1 MAHGTPSPEVLAYY
15 SAFLKEVYDDYIRD
29 NATKKTIF
37 LDELERT
44 TDFTVSTP
52 FGLQFYVPIMLGLPQ
67 GHNTTGESG
76 VLPNQGRT
84 TGGGATFTPVQ
95 QTGRIGFTFRAQNVG
110 DNKTAVWQGIPT
122 LEMDNIVKWMR
133 QSINRQIYSNGTG
146 VVATC
151 TATGSS
157 NTLTISDTTKYL
169 FAQANNGVYIDIS
182 RATIGDIATNRQVL
196 SKTST
201 SITISGAAVAVNTGD
216 VVSFYGSYGSEMLGL
231 GAVIGSTV
239 YGTAIYATINP
250 ATAGNEEW
258 QSIIVNASNAAVS
271 VPLMDQVIMPI
282 EDNNGEVSFIVC
294 DSSTFRVAAAVLTA
308 YRRIPVVETP
318 QLSGGHKGIDWN
330 GIPLIRDG
338 RDCPVNTAWFIDKE
352 IVKFAEISD
361 GGWQDLGGDIIH
373 WDGQRGYTAIWIWD
387 MNMVAHSRN
396 RLGLLYGL
404 VAA

>member
-1 MAHGTPSPEVLAYY
+1 
-15 SAFLKEVYDDYIRD
+15 
-29 NATKKTIF
+29 
-37 LDELERT
+37 
-44 TDFTVSTP
+44 
-52 FGLQFYVPIMLGLPQ
+52 
-67 GHNTTGESG
+67 
-76 VLPNQGRT
+76 
-84 TGGGATFTPVQ
+84 
-95 QTGRIGFTFRAQNVG
+95 
-110 DNKTAVWQGIPT
+110 
-122 LEMDNIVKWMR
+122 
-133 QSINRQIYSNGTG
+133 
-146 VVATC
+146 
-151 TATGSS
+151 
-157 NTLTISDTTKYL
+157 
-169 FAQANNGVYIDIS
+169 
-182 RATIGDIATNRQVL
+182 
-196 SKTST
+196 
-201 SITISGAAVAVNTGD
+201 
-216 VVSFYGSYGSEMLGL
+216 
-231 GAVIGSTV
+231 
-239 YGTAIYATINP
+239 
-250 ATAGNEEW
+250 
-258 QSIIVNASNAAVS
+258 
-271 VPLMDQVIMPI
+271 MDQVIMPI